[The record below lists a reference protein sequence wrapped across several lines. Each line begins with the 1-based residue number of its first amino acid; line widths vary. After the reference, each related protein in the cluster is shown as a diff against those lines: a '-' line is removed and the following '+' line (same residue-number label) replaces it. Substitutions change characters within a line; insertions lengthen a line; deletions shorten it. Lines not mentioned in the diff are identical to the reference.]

1 MTPGGRVKKP
11 LRILVLMHPS
21 LVPPDSLKG
30 QAPEDVHRWKTEYG
44 VVSTLRRLGHEVRP
58 LGVQDE
64 LNPIRVA
71 AEEWEPDVVFNLLE
85 EFYGIS
91 DFDSHVVSY
100 LELLKLR
107 YTGCN
112 PRGLFLARSKVI
124 TKKIASYHRVRVPE
138 FFVVKR
144 GRKPMR
150 PRSLT
155 FPLFV
160 KSATEESSLGISQA
174 SLVDSDERLAERVRF
189 VHESVGTDALVE
201 QYIEGRELY
210 VSAIGNDRVRVL
222 PPWELDFGSLTES
235 GEAIATEKVKHD
247 LEYQR
252 KHRIDARRA
261 EGLEPSVVRAL
272 ERTTRRVYHMLE
284 LDGYAR
290 VDYRL
295 TAKGEL
301 YLLEANPN
309 PEIAEKEEFASAAAA
324 AGLGYRPLLQRIVSL
339 GLARTGQ
346 PD

>member
-1 MTPGGRVKKP
+1 MKKP

-30 QAPEDVHRWKTEYG
+30 QPAEEVHRWKTEFG
-44 VVSTLRRLGHEVRP
+44 VVNTLRRIGHEVRP

-85 EFYGIS
+85 EFYGLS

-100 LELLKLR
+100 LELLKLP

-124 TKKIASYHRVRVPE
+124 TKKIAAYHRVRVPA
-138 FFVVKR
+138 FFVVAR
-144 GRKPMR
+144 GRKARR
-150 PRSLT
+150 PKSLA

-160 KSATEESSLGISQA
+160 KSASEESSLGISQA

-189 VHESVGTDALVE
+189 VHESIGTDALVE
-201 QYIEGRELY
+201 EYIEGRELY
-210 VSAIGNDRVRVL
+210 VSAIGNERVRTL
-222 PPWELDFGSLTES
+222 PPWELDFGSLAETAEP
-235 GEAIATEKVKHD
+235 IATERVKHS
-247 LEYQR
+247 LEYQK
-252 KHRIDARRA
+252 KHQIDARRA
-261 EGLEPSVVRAL
+261 ENLDPAVVRAL

-295 TAKGEL
+295 TPKGEL
-301 YLLEANPN
+301 FLLEANPN
-309 PEIAEKEEFASAAAA
+309 PEIAEKEEFASAALAA
-324 AGLGYRPLLQRIVSL
+324 RLSYRQLLQRVVSL
-339 GLARTGQ
+339 ALARTGR
-346 PD
+346 PE